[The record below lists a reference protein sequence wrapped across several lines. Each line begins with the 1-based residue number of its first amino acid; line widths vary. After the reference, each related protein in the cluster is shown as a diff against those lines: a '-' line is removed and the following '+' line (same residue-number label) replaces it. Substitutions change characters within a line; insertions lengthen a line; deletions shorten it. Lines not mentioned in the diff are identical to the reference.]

1 MLVIKKRG
9 LVFISLVCLCLFAG
23 CKGKEQERNE
33 KIEDNNAIVLRYA
46 ESEPQDSVY
55 AQISDY
61 FAALV
66 KEKSHGTINIKVYYD
81 GYLGKEEEVLT
92 QLQFGGIAMGRVS
105 LLSLTDEVPSLQVDF
120 ESLITCNFP
129 NALEYIKNNKK
140 KVQFSLQGE
149 KMSYLTILPPSMRCI
164 YSDNSFEFDD
174 LNTYKLGIDSGSI
187 YEKYLTEK
195 GYNPV
200 IVGNADT
207 YLSLRNGFIDLRESS
222 LASLVSSNE
231 YPYINQVVLLEGLS
245 IPSFIVLSNEVMNQL
260 SQEENALIT
269 SCAEDTMA
277 FALRLL
283 YPSDSSS
290 IDTITRDHKMRV
302 FNAEN

>member
-1 MLVIKKRG
+1 MAIKKRG
-9 LVFISLVCLCLFAG
+9 LVFISLVVFFFFAS
-23 CKGKEQERNE
+23 CTEKEQNHNE
-33 KIEDNNAIVLRYA
+33 TMNEDTAIVLRYA
-46 ESEPQDSVY
+46 ESEPENSVY

-61 FAALV
+61 FADLV

-81 GYLGKEEEVLT
+81 GYLGKEDEVLT

-120 ESLITCNFP
+120 ESLITCNFT
-129 NALEYIKNNKK
+129 NALEYIQNNKR

-164 YSDNSFEFDD
+164 YSDNPFNEND
-174 LNTYKLGIDSGSI
+174 LSSYKLGIDSGSM
-187 YEKYLTEK
+187 YERYLRDQ

-200 IVGNADT
+200 IVGNTDT

-222 LASLVSSNE
+222 LASLISSNE
-231 YPYINQVVLLEGLS
+231 YPYISQVVLLNGLS
-245 IPSFIVLSNEVMNQL
+245 LPSFIVLSNEVMNQL
-260 SQEENALIT
+260 SREENALIT
-269 SCAEDTMA
+269 ACAEDTIA

-283 YPSDSSS
+283 YSSDSSS
-290 IDTITRDHKMRV
+290 IDKITRDKKMRV
-302 FNAEN
+302 FHEEP